1 MPDTAQIGSE
11 RRTVALTDLRP
22 HPPNYQKH
30 PPDQEEIAAL
40 GWETVDVKVLDL
52 DADSPLALRLVAGD
66 NEISNLADVNDRA
79 LTELLREVAG
89 DPLAGLLGS
98 GFDALQLAAL
108 AMTTR
113 PASELRDLAAAGE
126 WLGFPSF
133 EATPKEPVLTI
144 KFLSVEDQAR
154 FLAEVLPGAT
164 ITKRVNDA
172 LTTY

>member
-1 MPDTAQIGSE
+1 
-11 RRTVALTDLRP
+11 
-22 HPPNYQKH
+22 
-30 PPDQEEIAAL
+30 
-40 GWETVDVKVLDL
+40 
-52 DADSPLALRLVAGD
+52 
-66 NEISNLADVNDRA
+66 
-79 LTELLREVAG
+79 
-89 DPLAGLLGS
+89 
-98 GFDALQLAAL
+98 
-108 AMTTR
+108 MTTR

-172 LTTY
+172 LTTYWPNRPPNDLSSVKFETGSVDAEG